1 MARSTPPRSNT
12 PSGQQVR
19 LALAVLSL
27 NLFCHHTATLMLGSL
42 LVPIATEFH
51 TTVGAVGLLAAITSV
66 PWAVAGLFGG
76 PLSDRWGRKPML
88 IGGNLL
94 TGFGTV
100 LAGFT
105 GSYGALLVVRLLT
118 GFGASTIGPNATSA
132 TADLV
137 APARRGAALGWLLSG
152 SSLGAVVGLPLI
164 TYLAGLFGWRVA
176 FWAAG
181 LAFLVVVGAELAVLP
196 VTGRATGPRV
206 PYLRSFQLVLRDRTA
221 SIVLLANL
229 LERTAHGVLTVYLVA
244 FLTQSYQVDLR
255 EVAPSL
261 SLVALGTLAGTFFGG
276 RLTDLITKRTLAGS
290 APLAEGLIMLPL
302 FLWTPGLLISAAL
315 AFFANAVSAAT
326 RPVYMWLLT
335 NVNPT
340 IRGTLM
346 GMTVISNQGGTILGS
361 ALGGLLLSFGH
372 YSWLGWFG
380 ALTGVAAALIAIL
393 MSEPEIV
400 EG

>member
-1 MARSTPPRSNT
+1 M
-12 PSGQQVR
+12 
-19 LALAVLSL
+19 
-27 NLFCHHTATLMLGSL
+27 CM
-42 LVPIATEFH
+42 
-51 TTVGAVGLLAAITSV
+51 TTD
-66 PWAVAGLFGG
+66 P
-76 PLSDRWGRKPML
+76 
-88 IGGNLL
+88 
-94 TGFGTV
+94 
-100 LAGFT
+100 
-105 GSYGALLVVRLLT
+105 
-118 GFGASTIGPNATSA
+118 
-132 TADLV
+132 
-137 APARRGAALGWLLSG
+137 
-152 SSLGAVVGLPLI
+152 
-164 TYLAGLFGWRVA
+164 
-176 FWAAG
+176 
-181 LAFLVVVGAELAVLP
+181 
-196 VTGRATGPRV
+196 
-206 PYLRSFQLVLRDRTA
+206 
-221 SIVLLANL
+221 
-229 LERTAHGVLTVYLVA
+229 
-244 FLTQSYQVDLR
+244 
-255 EVAPSL
+255 
-261 SLVALGTLAGTFFGG
+261 LVALGTLAGTFFGG

-302 FLWTPGLLISAAL
+302 FLWTPGLLITAAL